1 MSIHDQTQDYLRRNK
16 LLYIYQSGF
25 RADRSTDTCL
35 SQLTDM
41 IINRLEDGKHTG
53 MILIDRQK
61 AFDTLNHNILF
72 HAI

>member
-25 RADRSTDTCL
+25 RADHSTDTCL

-41 IINRLEDGKHTG
+41 IINRLEDGKHTR
-53 MILIDRQK
+53 MILIDHQK

-72 HAI
+72 HDI